1 MKYNLFSLC
10 VFLLTCLSSI
20 AQSNSINT
28 LIGFAPKY
36 IGQKV
41 EVYSVEDYLT
51 HTEVLL
57 ATANVG
63 ADSTFKVSF
72 FNGITRQ
79 IIIRS
84 NNNKGFLYVDP
95 NMTYNIYLP
104 DRNRFD
110 EYRPLGNDVEIA
122 FRDLPESDINFKIL
136 SFDKW
141 STTFLG
147 EYFYKKNISGIEFV
161 QKLDT
166 FKMDVAKA
174 YKEDTSFFFKTYVRF
189 SIAALDD
196 IQFKGARNRFEKHDF
211 YIKNYPF
218 SYYNPAYMDYIN
230 GFYANVDDHL
240 PMETTNKIYLS
251 VLKSSPTLLIN
262 SVRDEPTL
270 SSIRLRE
277 YTLFKL
283 LSEHYFKN
291 DFPQT
296 NILSILDS
304 LSKYSLYPEHKIIAR
319 NLSKKLTEV
328 LPGTKAPDFTLTAAN
343 QTKTNR
349 DYLKKHL
356 YIQFLDP
363 SMVESEREV
372 DILIPLYKTYK
383 DYINIITVYPKPNG
397 KSQKQEAILSKIPW
411 EKFEV
416 DGNHPLLRSFSVVSY
431 PYYVL
436 LDHMG
441 YVVSSPALKPTPNGK
456 YETIEKS
463 FFYIQKYLEEERKNE
478 H

>member
-1 MKYNLFSLC
+1 MKYNLFS
-10 VFLLTCLSSI
+10 FCLSFVFSFCSL
-20 AQSNSINT
+20 AQSGSINT
-28 LIGFAPKY
+28 VIGFAPKY

-41 EVYSVEDYLT
+41 EVYGIEDYLSQK
-51 HTEVLL
+51 EFLIASAV
-57 ATANVG
+57 VG
-63 ADSTFKVSF
+63 EDSTFKVSF
-72 FNGITRQ
+72 FNDITRK
-79 IIIRS
+79 IAVRS
-84 NNNKGFLYVDP
+84 NNNKGYLYIDP
-95 NMTYNIYLP
+95 DMTYNIYLP

-110 EYRPLGNDVEIA
+110 EYRPLGNEVEIA

-141 STTFLG
+141 CTNFLG
-147 EYFYKKNISGIEFV
+147 EYFYKKNVSGLEFV

-174 YKEDTSFFFKTYVRF
+174 YIKDTNFFFKTYVRF
-189 SIAALDD
+189 SIAGLDE

-218 SYYNPAYMDYIN
+218 SYQNPVFMDYIN
-230 GFYANVDDHL
+230 SFYENIDDHL
-240 PMETTNKIYLS
+240 PMETTNKIYLA

-262 SVRDEPTL
+262 AIGDEPTL
-270 SSIRLRE
+270 SSVRLRE
-277 YTLFKL
+277 YAMIKL
-283 LSEHYFKN
+283 LGEHYFKN

-304 LSKYSLYPEHKIIAR
+304 LSNFSLYPEHKSIAK
-319 NLSKKLTEV
+319 NLIKKLTEISI
-328 LPGTKAPDFTLTAAN
+328 GTKAPDFTLNNGT
-343 QTKTNR
+343 QSKTNR
-349 DYLKKHL
+349 DFFKKHL

-363 SMVESEREV
+363 SMLESEREV
-372 DILIPLYKTYK
+372 DVLVPLYAKYK
-383 DYINIITVYPKPNG
+383 DYINIITVYRKQKDYTP
-397 KSQKQEAILSKIPW
+397 KQEVLLKQIPW
-411 EKFEV
+411 DKFEV
-416 DGNHPLLRSFSVVSY
+416 EADNPILRNYAVFSY

-436 LDHMG
+436 LDHTG
-441 YVVSSPALKPTPNGK
+441 HVVAAPALRPSPNGK